1 MPSDAT
7 AKFSGISFGSDNHSA
22 VHPRVLEWIA
32 KVNDGTVSAYGTDAY
47 TRDAADL
54 VKAQFGPQAE
64 VFFVWNGSAANVLG
78 LQSAVRSHQAIVCS
92 DVAHIH
98 LDECGAPEH
107 HLGAKLLTVASQN
120 GKISLLDVRGQFA
133 RRHDVHAVQPK
144 VISLTQATEYGT
156 VYTLDEIRALGT
168 LAREHD
174 AYLHMDGARAANAAV
189 SLGCSLRAMTTDT
202 GVDILSLGGTKNGL
216 LGAEAVV
223 ILNPQ
228 LAAEFPYIR
237 KQGLHLASKMRFL
250 SAQFLAYFEDDLWR
264 HNAAHANAMAQR
276 LAQALAAVPDFQI
289 TQPVQAN
296 AVFGTLPRAAIL
308 ALQQEFSFYVWNE
321 ALNEVRLMCSF
332 ATTESQIERFA
343 ARAARIWASA
353 DKSGKSS
360 G

>member
-1 MPSDAT
+1 MSN
-7 AKFSGISFGSDNHSA
+7 ISFGSDNHSA
-22 VHPRVLEWIA
+22 VHPRVLEWIG
-32 KVNDGTVSAYGTDAY
+32 KVNDGTVPAYGDDAY
-47 TRDAADL
+47 TRDAVDRA
-54 VKAQFGPQAE
+54 KEHFGPQAE

-98 LDECGAPEH
+98 LDECGAPEQ
-107 HLGAKLLTVASQN
+107 HLGAKLLPVPSRN
-120 GKISLLDVRGQFA
+120 GKISAADVRGQFA

-144 VISLTQATEYGT
+144 VISITQATEYGT
-156 VYTLDEIRALGT
+156 VYGLDEIRAFSA

-189 SLGCSLRAMTTDT
+189 SLGCSLRDMTTDA
-202 GVDILSLGGTKNGL
+202 GVDILSFGGTKNGL

-223 ILNPQ
+223 IFNPQ

-264 HNAAHANAMAQR
+264 RNATHANAMAQM
-276 LAQALAAVPDFQI
+276 LGHALAAVPGFRV

-296 AVFGTLPRAAIL
+296 AVFGTLPREAIV

-321 ALNEVRLMCSF
+321 AQNEVRLMCSF
-332 ATTESQIERFA
+332 ATTESQIERFV
-343 ARAARIWASA
+343 ARAARILTP
-353 DKSGKSS
+353 
-360 G
+360 